1 MKITREKLIQ
11 LIKEEIAGQVPYD
24 KWDPYRYEPMTQ
36 DQIYT
41 ELEAA
46 SRILE
51 ALPLEDLPEIV
62 TMAAE
67 NLRKA
72 LEVVPAEEKA
82 EPPPTKR
89 DINSYL
95 R

>member
-1 MKITREKLIQ
+1 MKISKQKLKEI
-11 LIKEEIAGQVPYD
+11 IKEEIRNQVPHD
-24 KWDPYRYEPMTQ
+24 KWDPYRFVPMSQ
-36 DQIYT
+36 QEMFKEI
-41 ELEAA
+41 EAA

-62 TMAAE
+62 TTAAQ

-72 LEVVPAEEKA
+72 LEITPPEEELA
-82 EPPPTKR
+82 PTRK
-89 DINSYL
+89 DIDSYL